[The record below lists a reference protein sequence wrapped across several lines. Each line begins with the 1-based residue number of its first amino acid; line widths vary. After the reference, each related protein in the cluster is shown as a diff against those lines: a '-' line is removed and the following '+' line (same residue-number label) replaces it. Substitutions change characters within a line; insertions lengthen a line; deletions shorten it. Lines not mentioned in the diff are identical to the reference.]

1 MFFKKSDPRSVELNE
16 VFYLPK
22 LDKNADPIEKDNRN
36 LRSKSHM
43 VQKVGG
49 VLPLRVRVIFSKF
62 VIEKVL

>member
-1 MFFKKSDPRSVELNE
+1 MPTEPRSVNCNE
-16 VFYLPK
+16 VLCYLPK